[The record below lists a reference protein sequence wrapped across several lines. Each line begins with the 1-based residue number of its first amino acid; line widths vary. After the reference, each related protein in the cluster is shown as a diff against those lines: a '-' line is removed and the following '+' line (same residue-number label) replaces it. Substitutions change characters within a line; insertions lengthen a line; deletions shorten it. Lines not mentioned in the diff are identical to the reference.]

1 MISLIVLF
9 VLLIV
14 LFAVIGATRG
24 WAKELLVTSS
34 VILALFIIQI
44 LEFHVEPF
52 TTALTLQPPGTQ
64 LLVRGGL
71 IIILA
76 IFGYQTPHIR
86 ALQPKLVRER
96 LQDVLLGIF
105 LGALNGFLI
114 FGSLWFFM
122 HELNYPTPFV
132 MMPPEGSDLA
142 QQIDS
147 IMAYMPPEL
156 LPVPQVYFAVGVV
169 FVFIIVVF
177 V

>member
-1 MISLIVLF
+1 LISLVVLF
-9 VLLIV
+9 GLLI
-14 LFAVIGATRG
+14 LIFAVIGATRG

-34 VILALFIIQI
+34 VILALFIIDI
-44 LEFHVEPF
+44 LQFHVKPF
-52 TTALTLQPPGTQ
+52 STALALQPPGTQ
-64 LLVRGGL
+64 FLILGGL
-71 IIILA
+71 IILLA
-76 IFGYQTPHIR
+76 FFGYQTPHIR

-114 FGSLWFFM
+114 FGSVWYFM
-122 HELNYPTPFV
+122 HDLNYPTPFV
-132 MMPPEGSDLA
+132 MMPPEGSELA

-147 IMAYMPPEL
+147 IVAYLPPEL
-156 LPVPQVYFAVGVV
+156 LPIPQIYFAVGVV